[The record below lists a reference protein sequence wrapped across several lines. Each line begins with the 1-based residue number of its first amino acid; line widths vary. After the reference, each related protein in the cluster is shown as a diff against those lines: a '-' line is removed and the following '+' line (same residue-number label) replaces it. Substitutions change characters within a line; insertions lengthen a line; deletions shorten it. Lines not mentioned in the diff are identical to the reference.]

1 VVQEVPLTHD
11 GGWKRHSS
19 RYLFESNWYRL
30 RQDEVE
36 LPNGQPKTY
45 TLVEHTGYALVVP
58 LLDDGRVLLERV
70 YRYAVQDTLLECPSG
85 GLDGE
90 PADTAARREL
100 EEETGWLATTLT
112 PLGSFYASNGMSNE
126 RGHFYLARGLRE
138 TGVLQRD
145 ATEQIE
151 LEFIPFADAID
162 LVFAGAITDGP
173 SALGLLLAER
183 QLRGG

>member
-1 VVQEVPLTHD
+1 
-11 GGWKRHSS
+11 
-19 RYLFESNWYRL
+19 LFESDWYRL

-36 LPNGQPKTY
+36 LPNGQAKTY
-45 TLVEHTGYALVVP
+45 TLVESTGYALVVP

-90 PADTAARREL
+90 PPEVAARREL

-126 RGHFYLARGLRE
+126 HFYLARGLSA

-151 LEFIPFADAID
+151 LEFMPLARAID

-173 SALGLLLAER
+173 SALGLLLTER

>member
-1 VVQEVPLTHD
+1 MTHHV
-11 GGWKRHSS
+11 GWKRHSS

-36 LPNGQPKTY
+36 LPNGQAKTY

-85 GLDGE
+85 GLDAE
-90 PADTAARREL
+90 TREAPDAAARREL
-100 EEETGWLATTLT
+100 EEETGWLATTLI

-145 ATEQIE
+145 AAEQME
-151 LEFIPFADAID
+151 LELMPFERAIE

-183 QLRGG
+183 QLRAG